1 MGKFAGK
8 TFLVTGASS
17 GIGKALSKN
26 IAAQDGRVVMVARD
40 REKLEVT
47 ATCMGNSQNHIIV
60 DYDLTDFDHY
70 KEIFAR
76 IKKEGLCL
84 DGLVH
89 CAGIAKVLPL
99 RVMNRKEAMKLFDI
113 HYFAF
118 IELVKHYARK
128 GEANGGSIV
137 GVSAMNAHTPQKCM
151 TAYAAAKSA
160 VESACRTLALEL
172 TEKGIRIN
180 SVVVGGVSTEMA
192 KKMGGSSIVAGST
205 YENPVQRQ
213 LLGLEQP
220 EQIADVISFLL
231 SKDSSCIT
239 GRAIYADAGL
249 L

>member
-47 ATCMGNSQNHIIV
+47 ASCMGNSQNHIIV

-99 RVMNRKEAMKLFDI
+99 RVMNRKEAL
-113 HYFAF
+113 
-118 IELVKHYARK
+118 R
-128 GEANGGSIV
+128 
-137 GVSAMNAHTPQKCM
+137 
-151 TAYAAAKSA
+151 
-160 VESACRTLALEL
+160 
-172 TEKGIRIN
+172 
-180 SVVVGGVSTEMA
+180 
-192 KKMGGSSIVAGST
+192 
-205 YENPVQRQ
+205 
-213 LLGLEQP
+213 
-220 EQIADVISFLL
+220 
-231 SKDSSCIT
+231 
-239 GRAIYADAGL
+239 
-249 L
+249 